1 MAKKTYVVL
10 KLKDEF
16 TKPLNEATKGTKQF
30 EKECRLAQKAVM
42 KMTDNGMKKLT
53 KFGVKAA
60 KVTAGVA
67 AGFASMALAKGWSR
81 MTQID
86 NAKVKLEAIGN
97 SAEDVSKIMDN
108 ALASVK
114 GTAYGMDAAATT
126 AASAVAAGIKPG
138 KSLEKYL
145 SSVADA
151 AAVANVEMDEM
162 GSIFNK
168 VATKGKADNEVLTQL
183 SEKGIPIYQYL
194 AKEIGTT
201 SEKVF
206 DMAKNGEIDLKTFQK
221 AVKNNIGGAAKEI
234 GSKTITGAIS
244 NLKASVSRIG
254 ANFLGSAD
262 DESSF
267 AGQIL
272 PLLNKAT
279 EAFGKLE
286 EKAKVWGG
294 QFGKKV
300 GDGVAWIS
308 ENFDTIKKVAKAAVP
323 IVAGFYSALLAY
335 NGITKVVK
343 GLMALKKAMDS
354 IKIAGGLLKALMSG
368 NPIILVAVA
377 IGVLVAAFIT
387 LYKKSET
394 FRKVVNKI
402 WGVLKKLAG
411 FIARTLIKRFEIFK
425 KTVDTVIEAITT
437 VVGKVKEFFGIGD
450 KDINVNVND
459 NTGGG
464 KNKNDSK
471 NSRSRGRRHALGTTY
486 FAGGR
491 TGFNEVGPE
500 EAILPS
506 GTRIIPADKAGK
518 SMGNYSVTVNLTV
531 QGNVIGNREYMEQT
545 GQYIAQRV
553 MTAIGNI

>member
-1 MAKKTYVVL
+1 MAKNAYVVL
-10 KLKDEF
+10 KLKDQF
-16 TKPLNEATKGTKQF
+16 TKPMSEATKGTKQF
-30 EKECRLAQKAVM
+30 EKQCELARKSVA

-53 KFGVKAA
+53 SFGTKAA
-60 KVTAGVA
+60 KITAGVA
-67 AGFASMALAKGWSR
+67 AGFASMALASGWSR
-81 MTQID
+81 MTKID

-97 SAEDVSKIMDN
+97 TAEDVSKIMDN

-114 GTAYGMDAAATT
+114 GTAYGMDAAATI

-151 AAVANVEMDEM
+151 AAVANIEMDEM

-194 AKEIGTT
+194 AREIGTT
-201 SEKVF
+201 SEKVLE
-206 DMAKNGEIDLKTFQK
+206 MAKNGEIDLKTFQK

-244 NLKASVSRIG
+244 NLKASISRIG
-254 ANFLGSAD
+254 SNFLGSAD
-262 DESSF
+262 DENSF

-286 EKAKVWGG
+286 AKAKVWGG

-308 ENFDTIKKVAKAAVP
+308 ENFDTIKKVAKAALPV
-323 IVAGFYSALLAY
+323 IAGFYFALLAY
-335 NGITKVVK
+335 NGIMKVKK
-343 GLMALKKAMDS
+343 GLFGLADA
-354 IKIAGGLLKALMSG
+354 IKNVKMAGGLLKALLSG
-368 NPIILVAVA
+368 NPIMLVAIA
-377 IGVLVAAFIT
+377 IGVLVTAFII
-387 LYKKSET
+387 LYKKSEK
-394 FRKVVNKI
+394 FRNAVSAL
-402 WGVLKKLAG
+402 WETLKKLASTVKDVFG
-411 FIARTLIKRFEIFK
+411 KIA
-425 KTVDTVIEAITT
+425 D
-437 VVGKVKEFFGIGD
+437 FFGSGD
-450 KDINVNVND
+450 KNINVNVNE
-459 NTGGG
+459 NTTTRRTR
-464 KNKNDSK
+464 DRAS
-471 NSRSRGRRHALGTTY
+471 GRRHALGTTY
-486 FAGGR
+486 FAGGL
-491 TGFNEVGPE
+491 TGFNELGPE
-500 EAILPS
+500 EAVLPS

-518 SMGNYSVTVNLTV
+518 GMGNYHITVNLTV

-545 GQYIAQRV
+545 GRYIADRIQIA
-553 MTAIGNI
+553 MGNV

>member
-1 MAKKTYVVL
+1 MAKNAYVVL
-10 KLKDEF
+10 KLKDQF
-16 TKPLNEATKGTKQF
+16 TKPMSQATKGTKQF
-30 EKECRLAQKAVM
+30 EKQCELARKSVA

-53 KFGVKAA
+53 SFGTKAA
-60 KVTAGVA
+60 KITAGVA
-67 AGFASMALAKGWSR
+67 AGFASMALASGWSR
-81 MTQID
+81 MTKID

-151 AAVANVEMDEM
+151 AAVANIEMDEM

-206 DMAKNGEIDLKTFQK
+206 EMAKDGEIDLKTFQK

-244 NLKASVSRIG
+244 NLKASISRIG

-286 EKAKVWGG
+286 DKAKVWGG
-294 QFGKKV
+294 RFGKKV

-308 ENFDTIKKVAKAAVP
+308 ENFDTIKKVASAALP
-323 IVAGFYSALLAY
+323 IIAGFYSALLAY
-335 NGITKVVK
+335 NGIMKVKK
-343 GLMALKKAMDS
+343 GLFGLADA
-354 IKIAGGLLKALMSG
+354 IKNVKMAGGLLKALLSG
-368 NPIILVAVA
+368 NPIMLVAIA
-377 IGVLVAAFIT
+377 IGVLVTAFIT
-387 LYKKSET
+387 LYRKSET
-394 FRKVVNKI
+394 FRKIVNALWNI
-402 WGVLKKLAG
+402 LKRVAR
-411 FIARTLIKRFEIFK
+411 FIAATLIKKFK
-425 KTVDTVIEAITT
+425 DFKETVEAVISAVET

-450 KDINVNVND
+450 KDININVNEKS
-459 NTGGG
+459 GG
-464 KNKNDSK
+464 KNKSDTTS
-471 NSRSRGRRHALGTTY
+471 SRSRGRRHALGTTY
-486 FAGGR
+486 FAGGA
-491 TGFNEVGPE
+491 TGFNEIGSE

-506 GTRIIPADKAGK
+506 GTRIIPADKAGRG
-518 SMGNYSVTVNLTV
+518 MGNYHISVNLTV

-545 GQYIAQRV
+545 GRYIADRV
-553 MTAIGNI
+553 MTAMGNV

>member
-1 MAKKTYVVL
+1 MAKNAYVVL
-10 KLKDEF
+10 KLKDQF
-16 TKPLNEATKGTKQF
+16 TKPMSEATKGTKQF
-30 EKECRLAQKAVM
+30 EKQCELARKSVA
-42 KMTDNGMKKLT
+42 KMANNGMKKIT
-53 KFGVKAA
+53 SFGVKAA

-67 AGFASMALAKGWSR
+67 AGFASMALASGWSR
-81 MTQID
+81 MTKID

-97 SAEDVSKIMDN
+97 TAEDVTKIMDN

-151 AAVANVEMDEM
+151 AAVANIEMDEM

-206 DMAKNGEIDLKTFQK
+206 DMAKDGEIDLKTFQK

-244 NLKASVSRIG
+244 NLKASISRIG
-254 ANFLGSAD
+254 SNFLGSAD
-262 DESSF
+262 DSSSF

-294 QFGKKV
+294 KFGKKV

-308 ENFDTIKKVAKAAVP
+308 ENFDTIKKVAKAALPV
-323 IVAGFYSALLAY
+323 IAGFYSALLAY
-335 NGITKVVK
+335 NGISKLSKGITAVK
-343 GLMALKKAMDS
+343 KGIDAVRIS
-354 IKIAGGLLKALMSG
+354 GGLIKALLSG
-368 NPIILVAVA
+368 NPIMLVAIA
-377 IGVLVAAFIT
+377 IGVLVTAFIT

-394 FRKVVNKI
+394 FRNVVHKLWDI
-402 WGVLKKLAG
+402 LKKVAG
-411 FIARTLIKRFEIFK
+411 FFAKTLIARFNRLKDSVLAVIDAV
-425 KTVDTVIEAITT
+425 KTVTS
-437 VVGKVKEFFGIGD
+437 KFKEFFGIGD

-459 NTGGG
+459 NTDD
-464 KNKNDSK
+464 KANP
-471 NSRSRGRRHALGTTY
+471 RRGRDRPSGRHALGTTY
-486 FAGGR
+486 FAGGL

-500 EAILPS
+500 EAVLPS

-518 SMGNYSVTVNLTV
+518 GMGNYHITVNLTV

-545 GQYIAQRV
+545 GRYIADRIQIA
-553 MTAIGNI
+553 MGNV